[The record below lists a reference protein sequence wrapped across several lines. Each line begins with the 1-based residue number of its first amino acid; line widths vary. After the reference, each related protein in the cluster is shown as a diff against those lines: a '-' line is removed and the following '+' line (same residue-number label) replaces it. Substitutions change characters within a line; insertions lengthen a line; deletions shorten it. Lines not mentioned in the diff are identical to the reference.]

1 MNDNCNRNNNNDE
14 RINNNGNDIPSIIS
28 INLFHVIRAY
38 VIDIFKKCDI

>member
-1 MNDNCNRNNNNDE
+1 MNDNCNSNNNNDE

-28 INLFHVIRAY
+28 INLFLVIRAY